1 MLGTFSSV
9 KQYLKF
15 DITRV
20 VIDNIVF
27 KLHYRWTFVLL
38 LVATLL
44 ITSRQYIG
52 EHIQCISDNVV
63 APVIN
68 TFCFFTPTFTVVRH
82 LNNTALDSGSV
93 FQPGIGPYNR
103 NEDKIKRHAY
113 YQWVPFVL
121 FGQALCFYAPH
132 AIWKYW
138 EGGRIKALVYGLR
151 MVGLTKYLNNDSL
164 RIGKLNIP
172 SMAEVEDRVINIRRT
187 MIDRMRLNQ
196 SWGAHLVTAEMLN
209 LLNLCCQIYLT
220 HRFLGRQFLTLGI
233 KVLRERWVDKMDA
246 LDIVFPKVTK
256 CTFFKY
262 GAAGSLQEHDTL
274 CVMALNIMNE
284 KIYTILWFWYAF
296 LFTITVLGL
305 IWRLLTLFFYKNVT
319 FTRLSLYWAKP
330 GKLDGSDLKAVIE
343 KCNFSNWMF
352 LFFLRTNLS
361 EFLFEKV
368 VYHLASEFP
377 NSPIH
382 DNDIN
387 DYKAREREAAG
398 GSSGKYPPLERLDTV
413 DAPLLH
419 HRAAVGAGTAPL
431 QTPIDGAT
439 LPV

>member
-1 MLGTFSSV
+1 MLSTFSSV

-15 DITRV
+15 DLTRV

-82 LNNTALDSGSV
+82 MNNSELDKGTI
-93 FQPGIGPYNR
+93 FQPGIGPYNKG
-103 NEDKIKRHAY
+103 EDKIKRHAY

-121 FGQALCFYAPH
+121 FAQALCFYMPH
-132 AIWKYW
+132 MLWKKW

-151 MVGLTKYLNNDSL
+151 MVGLTKYLKHDSM

-172 SMAEVEDRVINIRRT
+172 SMVEAEERIINIRRT

-196 SWGAHLVTAEMLN
+196 SWGAHLVAAEFLN
-209 LLNLCCQIYLT
+209 MVNLCVQIYWT
-220 HRFLGRQFLTLGI
+220 NRFLGREFLTLGF

-246 LDIVFPKVTK
+246 LDVVFPKVTK
-256 CTFFKY
+256 CTFYKY
-262 GAAGSLQEHDTL
+262 GAGGSLQEHDTL

-296 LFTITVLGL
+296 LFCVTTLGL
-305 IWRLLTLFFYKNVT
+305 LWRLLTLFFYKNVT
-319 FTRLSLYWAKP
+319 FTRWSLYWAKP
-330 GKLDGSDLKAVIE
+330 GKLDESDLSSVIS

-361 EFLFEKV
+361 EFLFQKV
-368 VYHLASEFP
+368 IYHLASEFP
-377 NSPIH
+377 S
-382 DNDIN
+382 DTVRENDIN
-387 DYKAREREAAG
+387 DYMAREREETKAGAG
-398 GSSGKYPPLERLDTV
+398 GGGGGPTYGRLDTV

-419 HRAAVGAGTAPL
+419 HRSSPS
-431 QTPIDGAT
+431 
-439 LPV
+439 

>member
-82 LNNTALDSGSV
+82 FNNTALDSGSI

-103 NEDKIKRHAY
+103 GEDKIKRHAY

-151 MVGLTKYLNNDSL
+151 MVGLTKYLNSESL

-209 LLNLCCQIYLT
+209 LVNLCGQIYLT

-296 LFTITVLGL
+296 LLTVTVLGL
-305 IWRLLTLFFYKNVT
+305 VWRLLTLFFYKNVT

-330 GKLDGSDLKAVIE
+330 GKLDSSDLKAVIE

-398 GSSGKYPPLERLDTV
+398 GSSGKYPLLERLDTV

-419 HRAAVGAGTAPL
+419 HRAAAAAGTAPV

-439 LPV
+439 MPV

>member
-1 MLGTFSSV
+1 MLNTFSSV
-9 KQYLKF
+9 RQYLKF
-15 DITRV
+15 DLSRV
-20 VIDNIVF
+20 IIDNIVF

-52 EHIQCISDNVV
+52 EHIQCISDSVV

-82 LNNTALDSGSV
+82 MNNSALRNGAI

-103 NEDKIKRHAY
+103 NEDEIKRHAY

-121 FGQALCFYAPH
+121 FGQSLCFYLPH
-132 AIWKYW
+132 IAWKKW

-151 MVGLTKYLNNDSL
+151 MVGLTKYLKHDSM

-172 SMAEVEDRVINIRRT
+172 SMAETEERVINIRRT

-196 SWGAHLVTAEMLN
+196 SWGAHLVFAEVLN
-209 LLNLCCQIYLT
+209 LINLCIQIYWT
-220 HRFLGRQFLTLGI
+220 NRFLGHQFLTLGI
-233 KVLRERWVDKMDA
+233 KVLRERWVDQMDA
-246 LDIVFPKVTK
+246 LDVVFPKVTK
-256 CTFFKY
+256 CTFYKY
-262 GAAGSLQEHDTL
+262 GAAGSLQNHDTL

-284 KIYTILWFWYAF
+284 KIFTILWFWYSF
-296 LFTITVLGL
+296 LMIMTILGL
-305 IWRLLTLFFYKNVT
+305 LWRLLTLFFYKKVT
-319 FTRLSLYWAKP
+319 FTKWALYWAKP
-330 GKLDGSDLKAVIE
+330 GKLDESDVKSVIE
-343 KCNFSNWMF
+343 KCNFSNWVF

-361 EFLFEKV
+361 EFLFQKV
-368 VYHLASEFP
+368 IYHLASEFP
-377 NSPIH
+377 NDAIH

-387 DYKAREREAAG
+387 DYRARSAVTA
-398 GSSGKYPPLERLDTV
+398 SPGKYPQLDRLDTV

-419 HRAAVGAGTAPL
+419 HRAAAGATVAPTAPESSK
-431 QTPIDGAT
+431 DSAT
-439 LPV
+439 QLV